1 MFEKKNI
8 LKQINRKR
16 PSSTKQ
22 MNIEQ
27 DICIE
32 ICKYRYNQIR
42 LALAIFASTKLA
54 LNYITQ
60 TRCN

>member
-1 MFEKKNI
+1 
-8 LKQINRKR
+8 
-16 PSSTKQ
+16 

-32 ICKYRYNQIR
+32 ICKYRYNQVR